1 MKHFVGYHNYERMEE
16 EAAQEIEEA
25 QEVEEFADEPSAGD
39 NARFAFVTRKKPE
52 RFVGQVIWGIQGQYK
67 PREYYLFDWFI
78 VDGSEVFDGERF
90 AARVYGSRGE
100 TFPKGIYLNDL
111 PWFPEFRKVNSNF
124 SLGIQEIAPKFV
136 KHICELVKASGFP
149 LPPGC
154 EELLQAETSL
164 LEGEGMASTD
174 AVAIQTPDGQ
184 LNPERRP
191 VTINQIPRDKAIV
204 EEVKRLHNYRCQVC
218 GIRLETPEGW
228 YAQCAHIRPLG
239 EPHNGLD
246 RLDNVLCLCPNH
258 HVLFDAGAFSIAGDL
273 RLLGMEG
280 TLRTVDGH
288 SISKDYLYHHRNRIY
303 RPKSTPPPNS

>member
-16 EAAQEIEEA
+16 EAAQQIED
-25 QEVEEFADEPSAGD
+25 VEEVGGFAGD
-39 NARFAFVTRKKPE
+39 SSVDNDAPFSFVTRKKPE

-78 VDGSEVFDGERF
+78 VDGAEVFDSERF
-90 AARVYGSRGE
+90 AARVYGSQGE
-100 TFPKGIYLNDL
+100 TFPDGIYLNDL

-136 KHICELVKASGFP
+136 RHICELVKASGFP

-154 EELLQAETSL
+154 EELLQAETT
-164 LEGEGMASTD
+164 LEGVGMASVD
-174 AVAIQTPDGQ
+174 AIAIQTPDGQ

-191 VTINQIPRDKAIV
+191 VTTNRVLRDNEVAAA
-204 EEVKRLHNYRCQVC
+204 VKRLHDYCCQVC

-239 EPHNGLD
+239 APHDGPD

-273 RLLGMEG
+273 RLLGIEG
-280 TLRTVDGH
+280 TLRTVVGH